1 MKKYLLLGVL
11 GTLVFFW
18 CAKHNLATFDVTT
31 ITDLS
36 SLQQIVGEVGEHMK
50 DKTITL
56 EQAQTLLDQLQQ
68 KYVDLTTTPQDSLED
83 EFASLQKIF
92 DNTSIVSYTLP
103 LWAKRLGMSY
113 PKHMNLDTSLSKSV
127 MNDEQTSRILVY
139 TGDYDV
145 ALQQAKLI
153 AQKAKLHVSKDFAQ
167 AQSLAK
173 IGNVEYISGLDI
185 GGLSKGIVYLNHEL
199 LDTKVE
205 NILSVSVDQYGV
217 LTIETTKYN

>member
-1 MKKYLLLGVL
+1 M
-11 GTLVFFW
+11 
-18 CAKHNLATFDVTT
+18 D
-31 ITDLS
+31 S
-36 SLQQIVGEVGEHMK
+36 
-50 DKTITL
+50 KTISL

-68 KYVDLTTTPQDSLED
+68 KYVDLTSSPKDSLED
-83 EFASLQKIF
+83 QFASLQKIF
-92 DNTSIVSYTLP
+92 DKKSIASYTLP

-113 PKHMNLDTSLSKSV
+113 PKHMTLNTSLSKSTIT
-127 MNDEQTSRILVY
+127 DEQTSRILVY
-139 TGDYDV
+139 TGDYDI

-167 AQSLAK
+167 AQVLAK

-205 NILSVSVDQYGV
+205 NILSVSVDQYGT
-217 LTIETTKYN
+217 LTIETTQYN

>member
-1 MKKYLLLGVL
+1 M
-11 GTLVFFW
+11 
-18 CAKHNLATFDVTT
+18 ATFDVTT

>member
-1 MKKYLLLGVL
+1 MATISDLT
-11 GTLVFFW
+11 TLQEIVS
-18 CAKHNLATFDVTT
+18 DV
-31 ITDLS
+31 S
-36 SLQQIVGEVGEHMK
+36 QQM
-50 DKTITL
+50 DSKTISL

-68 KYVDLTTTPQDSLED
+68 KYVDLTSSPKDSLED
-83 EFASLQKIF
+83 QFASLQKIF
-92 DNTSIVSYTLP
+92 DKKSIASYTLP

-113 PKHMNLDTSLSKSV
+113 PKHMTLNTSLSKSTIT
-127 MNDEQTSRILVY
+127 DEQTSRILVY
-139 TGDYDV
+139 TGDYDI

-167 AQSLAK
+167 AQALAK

-205 NILSVSVDQYGV
+205 NILSVSVDQYGT
-217 LTIETTKYN
+217 LTIETTQYN